1 MFHILDELFLK
12 GGMYW
17 DVLAS
22 TSRPSMEERDVLA
35 SESQYIPHL
44 KKKLNKNLKHNGNHQ
59 YISPWL

>member
-1 MFHILDELFLK
+1 MSFFFK

-44 KKKLNKNLKHNGNHQ
+44 KKKAHQ
-59 YISPWL
+59 EFET